1 MSHFAKVENGIV
13 TEVIV
18 AEQDHID
25 TLEGTWIQTSYNTHG
40 GQHPED
46 NPLRGNYA
54 SKGFIYDAENDVF
67 YEPQVY
73 PSWTLNETTW
83 QWECPKPYPTI
94 TVEAGTENSYTWDE
108 PTLSW
113 KEIK

>member
-1 MSHFAKVENGIV
+1 MSHFAKIENGIV

-18 AEQDHID
+18 AEQDYID
-25 TLEGTWIQTSYNTHG
+25 TLDGKWVQTSYRTHG
-40 GQHPED
+40 GQHPE
-46 NPLRGNYA
+46 NKPLRANYA
-54 SKGFIYDAENDVF
+54 GIGCIYDEQNDVF
-67 YEPQVY
+67 YEQQPF
-73 PSWTLNETTW
+73 PSWTLNQNTW
-83 QWECPKPYPTI
+83 HWECPVPYPTI